1 MWESIFLLAI
11 ASMTCGIALRVVEP
25 MLPQLAND
33 FGTSISAAS
42 AVISGFAVAYV
53 IGQLIYG
60 PLGDRF
66 GKVRVVTLS
75 LAGAGVASIG
85 CALAEDLGSLTAL
98 RFLTALFSSSPVT
111 LGMAYVGDQ
120 VPVAERQS
128 VIARFVTG
136 TIIGQAIG
144 PLIGG
149 LFTDLIGWRGTF
161 VVLGFVFIAVALVLY
176 LWTRSQWEGSG
187 RPASAGNPY
196 AVHLRLLGL
205 SRVRYVAVATFA
217 NTFLFFGA
225 YSFLGPFLQLKFD
238 LSATVVGVILAE
250 IGLGSLLYTLAVKR
264 LLASI
269 GQRGLVTWGGAI
281 CCGCYTLT
289 LLTPEWLVAIPC
301 TIGIGFS
308 FYMLQNTLQLKA
320 TEMAPQARGAGMS
333 IYGSVWS
340 VGQAAGV
347 AIAGAAIGIVGFVP
361 TIITYALAYLA
372 LGLLL
377 RNNLNRLS

>member
-1 MWESIFLLAI
+1 MWESIFLLAV
-11 ASMTCGIALRVVEP
+11 ASMTSGIALRVVEP
-25 MLPQLAND
+25 MLPQLADD

-42 AVISGFAVAYV
+42 TVISAFAVAYV
-53 IGQLIYG
+53 IGQLVYG

-66 GKVRVVTLS
+66 GKLRVVTLS
-75 LAGAGVASIG
+75 LVAAAVASIG
-85 CALAEDLGSLTAL
+85 CALAQDLGSLTAL
-98 RFLTALFSSSPVT
+98 RFLSALFSSSPVT

-128 VIARFVTG
+128 VIARFITG
-136 TIIGQAIG
+136 SIIGQALG
-144 PLIGG
+144 PLVGG

-161 VVLGFVFIAVALVLY
+161 VVLGFVFITVALVLY

-187 RPASAGNPY
+187 RAASAGNPY
-196 AVHLRLLGL
+196 AVHFKLLGL
-205 SRVRYVAVATFA
+205 SRVRYVVVATFA

-238 LSATVVGVILAE
+238 LSATVVGTILAE
-250 IGLGSLLYTLAVKR
+250 VGLGSLLYTLAVKR

-289 LLTPEWLVAIPC
+289 LLAPEWLVAIPC

-308 FYMLQNTLQLKA
+308 FYMVQNTLQLKA
-320 TEMAPQARGAGMS
+320 TEMAPQARGAGVS
-333 IYGSVWS
+333 IYASVWS

-347 AIAGAAIGIVGFVP
+347 AIAGTAIGIVGFVP

-372 LGLLL
+372 FGLLL